1 MRFNFMQILKRK
13 IKTPQQNLSK
23 EKLAALTNLS

>member
-1 MRFNFMQILKRK
+1 MSFNFMQTIKQK
-13 IKTPQQNLSK
+13 IKTPQKNLSK